1 MPETP
6 TPQLGG
12 GRRPWRR
19 SLTSAS
25 APCSSSRQ
33 ARQTAGGICA
43 PHPAP
48 LGSSGASSSS
58 GISRFLHCL
67 PGRSSSGAANLSSQP
82 PSRGHRSPALSHKV
96 SFSCSSP
103 LPCLVLVWEPAD
115 RGCPKVR
122 DSVPVLT
129 SAFHKSEDRNPGS
142 IQMGAW
148 DIPPKRY
155 RLGMIILRREQRRE
169 ALLDLVISLLPGS
182 PKQGSSATGCVWV
195 CMCETVNESDQP
207 APDTASS
214 SFQSLESL
222 SQRHFHYFFLPLLPQ
237 GGLGEIPGR
246 G

>member
-1 MPETP
+1 MHP
-6 TPQLGG
+6 TPPPWVALGPPAVLG
-12 GRRPWRR
+12 SLASSTAYPGVVPPGRPTCLLSRLPGDTAHLPSPTRY
-19 SLTSAS
+19 LFPAP
-25 APCSSSRQ
+25 APC
-33 ARQTAGGICA
+33 
-43 PHPAP
+43 
-48 LGSSGASSSS
+48 
-58 GISRFLHCL
+58 
-67 PGRSSSGAANLSSQP
+67 
-82 PSRGHRSPALSHKV
+82 
-96 SFSCSSP
+96 
-103 LPCLVLVWEPAD
+103 LVWEPAD

>member
-1 MPETP
+1 M
-6 TPQLGG
+6 
-12 GRRPWRR
+12 
-19 SLTSAS
+19 
-25 APCSSSRQ
+25 
-33 ARQTAGGICA
+33 CA

-48 LGSSGASSSS
+48 LGSSASRSS

-67 PGRSSSGAANLSSQP
+67 PGRSFPGRPTCLLCRLPGDTAHL
-82 PSRGHRSPALSHKV
+82 PSPTRYPLPA
-96 SFSCSSP
+96 P
-103 LPCLVLVWEPAD
+103 APCLVWGPAD

-129 SAFHKSEDRNPGS
+129 TALHKSEDRDPGS
-142 IQMGAW
+142 IQMGAC
-148 DIPPKRY
+148 DIPPRRY
-155 RLGMIILRREQRRE
+155 RLGMTILRREQRRE
-169 ALLDLVISLLPGS
+169 ALLDLVISLPPGS

-195 CMCETVNESDQP
+195 CMCETVNGSDQP

-222 SQRHFHYFFLPLLPQ
+222 SQRHFHYFFLPTLFPQ